1 MPHFTTSGRD
11 SYVII
16 CPGKFSAPAKGRML
30 EDYLRQYGLIA
41 IFMAVAVAVPTGML
55 VMSWMASRIGLR
67 PRNPSEVKEDTYEC
81 GMEAIGGR
89 WNQFNFRYYMYA
101 ILFVVFDVEVV
112 FMYPFA
118 ATFQDFIAEGQGG
131 GVLLVALIFLGI
143 LAIGLL
149 YEMKKGGAKWDWP
162 GH

>member
-1 MPHFTTSGRD
+1 MTLADFLPLLLMMGLAVGLAVTLLLAAEWIGPYRPGSVKQSPYESGMDPVGTARERF
-11 SYVII
+11 SIKFYLVAMLFII
-16 CPGKFSAPAKGRML
+16 
-30 EDYLRQYGLIA
+30 
-41 IFMAVAVAVPTGML
+41 
-55 VMSWMASRIGLR
+55 
-67 PRNPSEVKEDTYEC
+67 
-81 GMEAIGGR
+81 
-89 WNQFNFRYYMYA
+89 
-101 ILFVVFDVEVV
+101 FDVEVV

-131 GVLLVALIFLGI
+131 AVLLVALIFLGI